1 MAILIAALEFLKA
14 LQEFE
19 DEQKTG
25 TANQTL
31 SR

>member
-19 DEQKTG
+19 DEEKKG
-25 TANQTL
+25 TVNQTL